1 MYEPGLERS
10 VGPSFMYEPGAQR
23 VVLVA
28 VSQSF
33 QLTALALSLKT
44 IPYHTHRPETCL
56 ILRHKLLSPPLI
68 NVRQNSYQS
77 LVRLLVLHF
86 LPKTKVDQ
94 PCPFLQYHRD
104 GLTLILP

>member
-23 VVLVA
+23 VVLDA
-28 VSQSF
+28 FSQFFKQLSF

-56 ILRHKLLSPPLI
+56 I
-68 NVRQNSYQS
+68 
-77 LVRLLVLHF
+77 
-86 LPKTKVDQ
+86 
-94 PCPFLQYHRD
+94 
-104 GLTLILP
+104 